1 MAVERAELDLAT
13 DDTATKASVDTRD
26 AEIPDGPTTETLDE
40 KFQTSKWEI
49 WAYYA
54 CVASP
59 MP

>member
-1 MAVERAELDLAT
+1 MAVERAELDLTVEDA
-13 DDTATKASVDTRD
+13 ATKVSDDSRD

-59 MP
+59 IP